1 MIKMYNAEVL
11 SKFPVVQHFHFGSLF
26 SWEQDPNA
34 TPPPASVHASSQ
46 PIRDGPAGS
55 LENSSAR
62 NQPQESTKA
71 PWANKPTSMPKPGV
85 GTAAP
90 WANKAPSAP
99 NHRVGTTAPWASRPT
114 RIASPGTSTAAPWT
128 NKPNHVGALAAV
140 PWNNRSAVATNSGP
154 PPAPPPQ
161 ATSTDP
167 PATAELPLRSA
178 DSGGPDARAM
188 PPPTKAPWA
197 K

>member
-1 MIKMYNAEVL
+1 MYNAEVL
-11 SKFPVVQHFHFGSLF
+11 SKFPVVQHFYFGSLF

-34 TPPPASVHASSQ
+34 TPPPTSVHASSQ
-46 PIRDGPAGS
+46 PIRDGPTAS

-62 NQPQESTKA
+62 TQPQEGTRA
-71 PWANKPTSMPKPGV
+71 PWASKPTSMPKPGV

-99 NHRVGTTAPWASRPT
+99 SNRVGTAAPWASRPT
-114 RIASPGTSTAAPWT
+114 GTPSPGTGTTAPW
-128 NKPNHVGALAAV
+128 A
-140 PWNNRSAVATNSGP
+140 NNRSAVATNSGP
-154 PPAPPPQ
+154 SSILPPQTTSTNPPA
-161 ATSTDP
+161 AT
-167 PATAELPLRSA
+167 ELPLRSA
-178 DSGGPDARAM
+178 DSSGSDAGAM

>member
-46 PIRDGPAGS
+46 PIRDGPAVS

-62 NQPQESTKA
+62 TQPQEGTKA
-71 PWANKPTSMPKPGV
+71 PWANKPTTMPKPGV

-99 NHRVGTTAPWASRPT
+99 SNTVGTTAPWASRPMG
-114 RIASPGTSTAAPWT
+114 IPNPGTGTAAPWA
-128 NKPNHVGALAAV
+128 NRSNYVGALAAV
-140 PWNNRSAVATNSGP
+140 LWDNRSAVATNSGP
-154 PPAPPPQ
+154 PPTPFPQ
-161 ATSTDP
+161 ASSTDS
-167 PATAELPLRSA
+167 PARTELPLRSA
-178 DSGGPDARAM
+178 DSSGSDAGAM